1 MNITRHSAPRWWGSA
16 LGLAGS
22 ALISH
27 GAMAGTTTPPCDT
40 FNAVYDP
47 NTMTYTGNAAL
58 AEALNS
64 TMGAFVLG
72 IQATE
77 YAGGQLNPAITEPV
91 CSVGV
96 AFSSNSDPTS
106 SYVNMVAMMPEADAN
121 GVHWNGRFLGTGNG
135 GFAGPLISNGT
146 PSGAVEE
153 VVLGVAEGYAAATND
168 LGTATL
174 FNCNTLFCGSAEGV
188 LLYPNQTPGGLYGDA
203 AALTDFGYGATH
215 LMTLGAKY
223 LITTFYGTAPAHN
236 YFHGCSTGGQQ
247 ALMEAQRFPNDYNG
261 ILAGSPAYDRT
272 HLHIAS
278 AAFYEVTHRAAD
290 AALPNE
296 AFGLMHAAVISS
308 CAGTDGGLATDNYL
322 TQPAL
327 CSFSATTLQC
337 TGAQGEVPCTDPNGT
352 SCTCLTPDQAVSM
365 NAAYTGALD
374 SKKHVLYPGY
384 ERGVEDPNAG
394 VLAEE
399 EGVSEPLFD
408 SLDYWGFGPN
418 FQWQSLFKRT
428 DRVEGEL
435 VSQIQ
440 ALDNTPVG
448 SSTMAGALNANE
460 TNLSAFS
467 AAGDKLIMYAGYEDP
482 LIPTASSIDYYN
494 LLAKKNTGASSFA
507 TMFLAPGMW
516 HCSGGPG
523 ANVFGNFNLPPAP
536 TLPSDDV
543 LGALVAWVESGSKPV
558 EITATKYVNDD
569 PSQGIAF
576 QRPLCPYPQV
586 AYYKGK
592 GDPNQ
597 VTSYKCKDRP
607 EVKNQSFFKDYGPVY
622 TP

>member
-1 MNITRHSAPRWWGSA
+1 MKIIRHSAPLMWGTA

-27 GAMAGTTTPPCDT
+27 GAMATGATPACNT

-47 NTMTYTGNAAL
+47 STMTYMGNAAL
-58 AEALNS
+58 AEAMNS
-64 TMGAFVLG
+64 AMGAFVLG

-77 YAGGQLNPAITEPV
+77 YPGGALNPAITEPV

-96 AFSSNSDPTS
+96 AYSSSFDPTT
-106 SYVNMVAMMPEADAN
+106 SYVNMVAMMPESDAG

-135 GFAGPLISNGT
+135 GFAGPLVAGGV

-168 LGTATL
+168 MGTAQL

-188 LLYPNQTPGGLYGDA
+188 QLYPNQTPGGLYGDA

-223 LITTFYGTAPAHN
+223 LVTTFYGAAPAHN

-247 ALMEAQRFPNDYNG
+247 ALMEAERFPNDYNG

-290 AALPNE
+290 AGLPNE
-296 AFGLMHAAVISS
+296 ALGLMHAAVLAS
-308 CAGTDGGLATDNYL
+308 CAGTDGGLPSDNFL

-337 TGAQGEVPCTDPNGT
+337 TGAPGDVPCTDPNGT

-365 NAAYTGALD
+365 DAAYSGAQD

-384 ERGVEDPNAG
+384 ERGVEDPAAG
-394 VLAEE
+394 LIQEE
-399 EGVSEPLFD
+399 QIVSEPLFD

-428 DRVEGEL
+428 DKVGGEL
-435 VSQIQ
+435 VSQID

-448 SSTMAGALNANE
+448 SSTMAGVLNANE

-467 AAGDKLIMYAGYEDP
+467 AAGDKLVMYAGYEDP
-482 LIPTASSIDYYN
+482 LIPTASSIDYIN
-494 LLAKKNTGASSFA
+494 LLRKKNTGAGSFA

-536 TLPSDDV
+536 TLPADDI
-543 LGALVAWVESGSKPV
+543 LGALVAWVEGGIKPV
-558 EITATKYVNDD
+558 KIIATKYVNDD

-586 AYYKGK
+586 AYYTGQ
-592 GDPNQ
+592 GDPTQ
-597 VTSYKCKDRP
+597 STSYKCKDRP
-607 EVKNQSFFKDYGPVY
+607 EVKNQTFFKAYGPVY